1 MQGRVDDGLRFG
13 DDVVDRWE
21 ATVADEPDFAMG
33 HVGRSY
39 LRSISSE
46 RPFAVEAGEVLDDI
60 DSDRLTDRERRH
72 VSAARA
78 YAGGDLTG
86 ASEQLSLISIH
97 HPMDALA
104 LSIGHQLDFFTGDA
118 MNLRD
123 RVARA
128 KGAWD
133 TSDPRYGYLLGMLAF
148 GLEECGLYP
157 EAETTGLDAVERN
170 APDVWAHH
178 AVVHTYEMQ
187 GRVDDGLRFVDGR
200 RTDWSEGNVFV
211 VHNTWHE
218 ALYALDAADI
228 ERVLD
233 LYDTTIHNDSSEPVA
248 LEMLDASSLLW
259 RLFLDGTDTGGR
271 WAPLADAWA
280 AMDTEPWYAFNDL
293 HAVMA
298 YVGADRLDDARAVVD
313 RLAAYAVA
321 TNPDI
326 TNVMMTA
333 DVGLPICSAMVAF
346 GEERYSDAVDLLFP
360 LRKIVQRFGGSHAQR
375 DVVARTMLEAAIR
388 DENAALARALLSER
402 LTLRPSSAYAKRQ
415 LERI

>member
-1 MQGRVDDGLRFG
+1 
-13 DDVVDRWE
+13 
-21 ATVADEPDFAMG
+21 
-33 HVGRSY
+33 
-39 LRSISSE
+39 
-46 RPFAVEAGEVLDDI
+46 
-60 DSDRLTDRERRH
+60 
-72 VSAARA
+72 
-78 YAGGDLTG
+78 
-86 ASEQLSLISIH
+86 
-97 HPMDALA
+97 
-104 LSIGHQLDFFTGDA
+104 
-118 MNLRD
+118 
-123 RVARA
+123 
-128 KGAWD
+128 
-133 TSDPRYGYLLGMLAF
+133 
-148 GLEECGLYP
+148 
-157 EAETTGLDAVERN
+157 
-170 APDVWAHH
+170 
-178 AVVHTYEMQ
+178 
-187 GRVDDGLRFVDGR
+187 
-200 RTDWSEGNVFV
+200 
-211 VHNTWHE
+211 
-218 ALYALDAADI
+218 
-228 ERVLD
+228 
-233 LYDTTIHNDSSEPVA
+233 VA